1 MTLPLDNHTHA
12 TKGFYKDISK
22 PLQY

>member
-1 MTLPLDNHTHA
+1 MTLPLDNHAHA
-12 TKGFYKDISK
+12 TKGFCKDISK

>member
-1 MTLPLDNHTHA
+1 MTLLLANHAHA
-12 TKGFYKDISK
+12 TKDYCKDISK